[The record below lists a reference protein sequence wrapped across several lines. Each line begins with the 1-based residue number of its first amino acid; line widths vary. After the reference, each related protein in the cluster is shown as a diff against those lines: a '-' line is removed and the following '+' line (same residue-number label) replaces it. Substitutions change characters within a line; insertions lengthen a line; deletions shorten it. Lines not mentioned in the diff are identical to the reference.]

1 MFLFSSHSCGE
12 QLTSILLE
20 SRLCF
25 YCVCC
30 PVWQD
35 IFSEVRVRPVRFE
48 TVQRWR
54 RWLITSFLVSACH
67 QSVHKRPLSF
77 SVLSCSCVWLM
88 RSVSLPF
95 TERWQLTSDQFTV
108 LRNSSDWL
116 IRYGASS
123 GLVFAPSWEVIWRR
137 GVCHIGKHN
146 EGYFTDDRNIF
157 QRRIN

>member
-12 QLTSILLE
+12 HLTSILLE

-25 YCVCC
+25 YCVNMAA
-30 PVWQD
+30 VQYD
-35 IFSEVRVRPVRFE
+35 RISSQVRLVRFE
-48 TVQRWR
+48 TMQRWR

-67 QSVHKRPLSF
+67 QSVNKRPLSF

-88 RSVSLPF
+88 RSMSLPC
-95 TERWQLTSDQFTV
+95 WQLTWDQFTV

-116 IRYGASS
+116 ICSGAPS
-123 GLVFAPSWEVIWRR
+123 GLVFALSWEVIWRR
-137 GVCHIGKHN
+137 GVCHTGKHN